1 MIDST
6 LPKSKSQ
13 IIIEY
18 ILLAFCLCILAL
30 RTTFTEGP
38 GALSPSLPS
47 NVGDTAYSLSVS
59 AVLIFSCVLWFIWS
73 FCSNRFSYRATGI
86 EVGLCLLCAASIAAG
101 FAASDKRLAV
111 TNVVMIFT
119 PPLMAIL
126 LVQILNTQAKIKLVL
141 IVIAALG
148 VVSACQCAYQ
158 FIITNQVMIDQYEQ
172 APQTLLEPL
181 GIEPGGLQQFLFE
194 HRLYTRGIRGFF
206 TTRNSAGCFASMAAF
221 AAFALFIERLNN
233 HKEKPPVKPW
243 AKNLNPYLLTGGA
256 ALTIIIVGLILTKSK
271 GAIIGSLFTM
281 ILFIAYYYFEKQLKK
296 HKKTILIACLL
307 LVTLC
312 GWLVISYGLKHNRLP
327 GGSGMLVRWQYW
339 QASGKM
345 SADHPLTGVGPGNFT
360 YFYPRYKPAEALES
374 VADPHNFLLNIL
386 TQYGPIGLA
395 GFLAM
400 VLIPLWRVI
409 FPTHII
415 EDRKQKTEDRKQ
427 KTEDRR
433 QNNIIFLIVISAALL
448 LVRPMI
454 LSEPT
459 ADTPELMIFVILTI
473 YLAPVLAFI
482 AGFLLL
488 SAPLQSKRVTS
499 DERRATKN
507 IAILWCVILGV
518 LLHNLIDY
526 AIFEPG
532 VYTTFWAIMACL
544 IAIDNQQNQR
554 PPIALKAK
562 PPTKAIAA
570 VVTLVVIGVYI
581 SFVWLPVSKS
591 AAKIK
596 NAYSA
601 LSAGNFAR
609 AHDYLTAAAEEDPLD
624 ATSLNLNGRL
634 YLQHYSQTTVPASP
648 QMQAGEKQLILL
660 KKAEQCFRL
669 AIYRNKAN
677 FKNYEKLSTV
687 YELLGQTQK
696 AYNWCFKAAKLYPNS
711 GRLRFKLA
719 KIAEQL
725 SKTDIAI
732 EQYRKTIEIEDSF
745 RQQFKIMHPE
755 RLVSAKLRAV
765 AGKEIVSRLGEERYQ
780 FAIKRV
786 KELVSGE

>member
-18 ILLAFCLCILAL
+18 ILLAFCLCVLAL

-47 NVGDTAYSLSVS
+47 NIGDTSYSLSVS
-59 AVLIFSCVLWFIWS
+59 AVLIFSCALWFMWNLY
-73 FCSNRFSYRATGI
+73 SNRFSYRVTGI
-86 EVGLCLLCAASIAAG
+86 EIGLCLLCAASIAAG
-101 FAASDKRLAV
+101 FAASDKRLAI

-119 PPLMAIL
+119 LPLTAIL
-126 LVQILNTQAKIKLVL
+126 LVQILDTQTKIKLVL
-141 IVIAALG
+141 VVIAALG
-148 VVSACQCAYQ
+148 VVSACQGTYQ
-158 FIITNQVMIDQYEQ
+158 FLITNQAMIDQYEE

-181 GIEPGGLQQFLFE
+181 GIEPGSLQQFLFE
-194 HRLYTRGIRGFF
+194 HRLFTRGIRGFF
-206 TTRNSAGCFASMAAF
+206 TTRNSAGCFALMASF
-221 AAFALFIERLNN
+221 AAIALIIDKLKSRGE
-233 HKEKPPVKPW
+233 KQPTIKSTKPPVKLG
-243 AKNLNPYLLTGGA
+243 AKHLNPYLLTGGMVM
-256 ALTIIIVGLILTKSK
+256 IINICGLILTRSK
-271 GAIIGSLFTM
+271 GAIIASLFAA
-281 ILFIAYYYFEKQLKK
+281 ILFITYLYLGNWLKS
-296 HKKTILIACLL
+296 HKKIIMIVCLL
-307 LVTLC
+307 LVILC

-339 QASGKM
+339 HASAKIY
-345 SADHPLTGVGPGNFT
+345 ADHPLTGVGPGNFT
-360 YFYPRYKPAEALES
+360 HFYPRYKPAEALES

-400 VLIPLWRVI
+400 ILIPLWRVI

-415 EDRKQKTEDRKQ
+415 EDRRQ

-433 QNNIIFLIVISAALL
+433 QKTIIFLIVISAALL
-448 LVRPMI
+448 LIRPMI

-459 ADTPELMIFVILTI
+459 ADTPELMIFIILTMYI
-473 YLAPVLAFI
+473 APVLTFI
-482 AGFLLL
+482 IGFLLL
-488 SAPLQSKRVTS
+488 STPLSKNLKSEIRNPKLYLS
-499 DERRATKN
+499 
-507 IAILWCVILGV
+507 ILWCAILGV

-554 PPIALKAK
+554 PPIALKANLL
-562 PPTKAIAA
+562 TKAIAA

-591 AAKIK
+591 TAKIK

-601 LSAGNFAR
+601 LSAGQFIQ
-609 AHDYLTAAAEEDPLD
+609 AHDYLTAAAEEDLLN

-669 AIYRNKAN
+669 AIDRNKAN

-687 YELLGQTQK
+687 YELLGQTQE
-696 AYNWCFKAAKLYPNS
+696 AYNWCFKAVQLYPNA

-719 KIAEQL
+719 KLAEQL

-745 RQQFKIMHPE
+745 RRQFKIMYPG
-755 RLVSAKLRAV
+755 R
-765 AGKEIVSRLGEERYQ
+765 KEIVSRLGEEKYQ
-780 FAIKRV
+780 FAIKKV
-786 KELVSGE
+786 KELSEKSGL